1 LALRL
6 KPGNHLSGVHARL
19 DDLQSDDTADRLFLL
34 RHVDHAEAA
43 FADPLQ
49 QLIRTYEVADLLRGR
64 IGDESSREYFRWILG
79 CAVWVVHG

>member
-1 LALRL
+1 
-6 KPGNHLSGVHARL
+6 
-19 DDLQSDDTADRLFLL
+19 
-34 RHVDHAEAA
+34 
-43 FADPLQ
+43 LQ